1 MNIILTGS
9 NGQLGESIKYIFQ
22 KEKYN
27 LLAFNR
33 DKLDITSIKSIRNI
47 VVKYSPDL
55 IINAAAFT
63 AVKEAEIK
71 KDDCYQVNYD
81 GVKNLANICQ
91 QLKIPLI
98 HISTDYVFDGSKT
111 NPYDVEDE
119 TNPLNIYGLS
129 KLLGE
134 EEIQKK
140 ISKFIIIRTSWTFSE
155 YGSNF
160 VKTITDK
167 IINTKSDIHVVNDQ
181 IGGPT
186 SCRLLAKKILLFVKL
201 IEINKQGIWG
211 TYHYSNLPFIS
222 WYEFAK
228 EIKNILDKLTNN
240 LFQDKKIIPIKTNN
254 SEICRPPNTSLSSK
268 KLNLSLKLKDEEW
281 IDDLK
286 RVLKEIVS
294 I

>member
-27 LLAFNR
+27 LLAFNK

-47 VVKYSPDL
+47 VVNYSPDL

-111 NPYDVEDE
+111 NPYDVEDK

-222 WYEFAK
+222 WYEFAR

-286 RVLKEIVS
+286 RVLNEIVS

>member
-134 EEIQKK
+134 EEIQRK